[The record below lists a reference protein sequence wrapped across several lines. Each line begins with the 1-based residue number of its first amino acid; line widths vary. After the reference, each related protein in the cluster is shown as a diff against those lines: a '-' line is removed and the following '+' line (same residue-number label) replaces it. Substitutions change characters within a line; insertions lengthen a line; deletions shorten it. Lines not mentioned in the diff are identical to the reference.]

1 MLHPVSHITLFR
13 TSGEAIK
20 LKMMYINLTL
30 HFRLKR
36 GPPRE
41 TQRGGITHIVQKAVA
56 RHTSESSPAL
66 TALHAEWV

>member
-1 MLHPVSHITLFR
+1 MLHPVSHQCNFH

-36 GPPRE
+36 APWGDTARWNYS
-41 TQRGGITHIVQKAVA
+41 HNVKKAVA
-56 RHTSESSPAL
+56 RYTSETSSAL
-66 TALHAEWV
+66 MALHAE